1 MLNVQGISKK
11 FNLKTESE
19 TTLYKDLA
27 LNVEEGEF
35 VTIIGSNGSGKSTL
49 LNMICGQVKPDAGS
63 IDFMGKNLLK
73 TKNYKRFERISRV
86 YQDPMSGTSPS
97 LTVLEN
103 LSLALDKGNLF
114 NIRKAVRRDKKT
126 FFIEQLK
133 SLGLGL
139 EDKLDVKVGQLSG
152 GQRQALSLLMSLMND
167 PDLLLLDEHTAALD
181 PKSSETIMALTQAMV
196 SKRNITTV
204 MVTHNLQHALDYGTR
219 LLMFHQG
226 RIIADIRGEAKD
238 ALVRDDLIK
247 LFLENDEMFVEVV

>member
-1 MLNVQGISKK
+1 MLDVSGIDKK

-19 TTLYKDLA
+19 TVLYKDLN
-27 LNVEEGEF
+27 LNIADGEF

-49 LNMICGQVKPDAGS
+49 LNMICGQISPDQGR
-63 IDFMGKNLLK
+63 IDFRGKNLLK
-73 TKNYKRFERISRV
+73 IKDYKRFEKISRV

-114 NIRKAVRRDKKT
+114 NIRKAIRGDKKT

-133 SLGLGL
+133 SLDLGL
-139 EDKLDVKVGQLSG
+139 EDKLDVRVGQLSG
-152 GQRQALSLLMSLMND
+152 GQRQALSLLMSLMNE

-181 PKSSETIMALTQAMV
+181 PKSSETIMKLTAEMV
-196 SKRNITTV
+196 ESREMTTV

-226 RIIADIRGEAKD
+226 RIIADISGEKKQE
-238 ALVRDDLIK
+238 LTRNDLIK
-247 LFLENDEMFVEVV
+247 LFIENDELFVEVV

>member
-1 MLNVQGISKK
+1 MLDVVGVYKK
-11 FNLKTESE
+11 FNLKTEAE
-19 TTLYKDLA
+19 TELYRDLN
-27 LNVEEGEF
+27 LKIDDGEF

-49 LNMICGQVKPDAGS
+49 LNIVCGQVCPDKGS
-63 IDFMGKNLLK
+63 ISFMDQNLLK
-73 TKNYKRFERISRV
+73 VKNFKRFEKISRV

-103 LSLALDKGNLF
+103 LSLALDKGKLF
-114 NIRKAVRRDKKT
+114 NIRKAVRGDKKS

-152 GQRQALSLLMSLMND
+152 GQRQALSLLMSLMNE

-181 PKSSETIMALTQAMV
+181 PKSSETIMKLTDEMV
-196 SKRNITTV
+196 DSRKMTTV

-226 RIIADIRGEAKD
+226 KIIADFKGEDKKR
-238 ALVRDDLIK
+238 LVRSDLIK
-247 LFLENDEMFVEVV
+247 LFLENDELFVETV